1 MLARPVPQAPL
12 QRVRKVHQKAT
23 ARLLRILH
31 CRAALVD
38 GDFEVAERLL
48 SSPTETERKKVVE
61 LAFEIQY
68 RDFPDPEYQ
77 DVCLYWDEG
86 KVYFGG

>member
-1 MLARPVPQAPL
+1 MVALHYPSRHSVVLRNWAEAHGSSIEIAQAIM
-12 QRVRKVHQKAT
+12 VV
-23 ARLLRILH
+23 
-31 CRAALVD
+31 VD